1 MCQYRKLFPKFENL
15 KNGSRK
21 ELHKKNE
28 KKKNGARMALLYIKK
43 VYPTLVSFSMT
54 INETKVREKVRK

>member
-1 MCQYRKLFPKFENL
+1 MEKDVSISGNFPKFENL

-28 KKKNGARMALLYIKK
+28 KK
-43 VYPTLVSFSMT
+43 
-54 INETKVREKVRK
+54 